1 MSKLSTVI
9 AATLLI
15 AAGAASAQAADAPL
29 TREAVVAELAA
40 ARNSGELAAIQGEK
54 GIEVT
59 TPASAKAA
67 ALATTKLPRQAVLTV
82 KPTEVRSDEKL
93 KERVE
98 FIHRQNQTHA
108 IAEEYVD
115 AQVGRLRAELERL
128 GLSRRTLGAVVADHG
143 ENAARELGD
152 FPAPIARRASALASR

>member
-15 AAGAASAQAADAPL
+15 AAGAASAQTTPL
-29 TREAVVAELAA
+29 TREQVIAELVA

-59 TPASAKAA
+59 TPASASASAKAV
-67 ALATTKLPRQAVLTV
+67 ATAKLPRQAVLGAKTA
-82 KPTEVRSDEKL
+82 EARS
-93 KERVE
+93 
-98 FIHRQNQTHA
+98 
-108 IAEEYVD
+108 VD
-115 AQVGRLRAELERL
+115 Q
-128 GLSRRTLGAVVADHG
+128 VVADHG

-152 FPAPIARRASALASR
+152 FPAPVTRRATAVAGR

>member
-15 AAGAASAQAADAPL
+15 AAGAASAQTTPL
-29 TREAVVAELAA
+29 TREQVIADLVA

-54 GIEVT
+54 GVEVT

-67 ALATTKLPRQAVLTV
+67 AVATTKLPRQAVLTV
-82 KPTEVRSDEKL
+82 KPTEAR
-93 KERVE
+93 
-98 FIHRQNQTHA
+98 T
-108 IAEEYVD
+108 VD
-115 AQVGRLRAELERL
+115 Q
-128 GLSRRTLGAVVADHG
+128 VVADHG

-152 FPAPIARRASALASR
+152 FPAPVTRRATALAGR

>member
-15 AAGAASAQAADAPL
+15 AAGAASAQTAPL
-29 TREAVVAELAA
+29 TREQVIADLVA

-54 GIEVT
+54 GVEVT

-67 ALATTKLPRQAVLTV
+67 AVATVKLPRQAVLTV
-82 KPTEVRSDEKL
+82 KATEVRVDEK
-93 KERVE
+93 
-98 FIHRQNQTHA
+98 
-108 IAEEYVD
+108 IAA
-115 AQVGRLRAELERL
+115 AQA
-128 GLSRRTLGAVVADHG
+128 ADHG

-152 FPAPIARRASALASR
+152 FPAPVVRRASAMASAK